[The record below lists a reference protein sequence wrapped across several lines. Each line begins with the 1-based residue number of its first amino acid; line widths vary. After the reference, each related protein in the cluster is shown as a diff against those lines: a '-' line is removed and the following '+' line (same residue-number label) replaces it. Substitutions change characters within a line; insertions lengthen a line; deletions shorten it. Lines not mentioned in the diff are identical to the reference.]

1 MQIIRFNN
9 FQIYLDIID
18 IIIRMTY
25 KVLNLILI
33 LTTSLSLCERE
44 CTSDNELETEETSQF
59 CTPLSTVKDKKV
71 SDALNY
77 QDLLTLIT
85 KQRESEPEE
94 YKKMNTLLKPTLL
107 IRRNISLKDLISV
120 LVEIFYRK
128 LGYKEKLHLDINN
141 AVVDNNLREDYRNFI
156 KLLEEEVLDYIVPV
170 NFLEIIFRKE
180 ELQRIACSS
189 YINSDY
195 VDKMKTIDI
204 YEAFNFIM
212 TLPKLYSKKMGYP
225 LENFI
230 HLMETLIIKPEK
242 NSRRLV
248 EEDIDNETFPKK
260 SWSVLLKTI
269 LSEVPVD
276 LRKEIFDYKWKSEIN
291 VKVLDLFKNL
301 SYNINLFTFSIFD
314 GCEDNFFKEFS
325 RCPRCQRIV
334 LESIL
339 KSIEKFLGDLL
350 QGKYVPK
357 DL

>member
-1 MQIIRFNN
+1 
-9 FQIYLDIID
+9 
-18 IIIRMTY
+18 MTY

-242 NSRRLV
+242 KYKDNARVRKSYKKLFEKFTKVV